1 MIPAI
6 YSTANELTIKTD
18 KQAMDNN
25 NNRPNPLVL
34 RGTVIRILPVQEGVS
49 KAGNAW
55 RRGSF
60 VIETDSQYPRTVCFN
75 IWNNRIEEYPLTE
88 GDLVD
93 VRFDVESREY
103 MERWYTD
110 VTAYSIIKADA
121 TAPAAPEVDP
131 FAGKAPYVEDATSAP
146 STGFASQAPAAGGQA
161 QFGGSFDPTAGDN
174 ADDLPF

>member
-1 MIPAI
+1 
-6 YSTANELTIKTD
+6 
-18 KQAMDNN
+18 MDSN
-25 NNRPNPLVL
+25 NNRPNQLIM

-55 RRGSF
+55 RKGAF
-60 VIETDSQYPRTVCFN
+60 VIETDGQYPRTVCFN
-75 IWNNRIEEYPLTE
+75 IWNNRIDDFAVKE

-110 VTAYSIIKADA
+110 VTAYSISKVDE
-121 TAPAAPEVDP
+121 TVAAPEADP
-131 FAGKAPYVEDATSAP
+131 FAGKAPYVEGGAASAP
-146 STGFASQAPAAGGQA
+146 STGFASQAPEMGTQN
-161 QFGGSFDPTAGDN
+161 QFGGSFDPSAGDN

>member
-1 MIPAI
+1 
-6 YSTANELTIKTD
+6 
-18 KQAMDNN
+18 MDSN
-25 NNRPNPLVL
+25 NNRPNQLIM

-55 RRGSF
+55 RKGAF
-60 VIETDSQYPRTVCFN
+60 VIETDGQYPRTVCFN
-75 IWNNRIEEYPLTE
+75 IWNNRIDDFAVKE

-110 VTAYSIIKADA
+110 VTAYSISKVDE
-121 TAPAAPEVDP
+121 TVAAPEADP
-131 FAGKAPYVEDATSAP
+131 FAGKAPYVEGGAASAP
-146 STGFASQAPAAGGQA
+146 STGFASQAPEVGTQN
-161 QFGGSFDPTAGDN
+161 QFGGSFDPSAGDN

>member
-1 MIPAI
+1 
-6 YSTANELTIKTD
+6 
-18 KQAMDNN
+18 MDSN
-25 NNRPNPLVL
+25 NNRPNQLIM

-55 RRGSF
+55 RKGAF
-60 VIETDSQYPRTVCFN
+60 VIETDGQYPRTVCFN
-75 IWNNRIEEYPLTE
+75 IWNNRIDDFAVKE

-110 VTAYSIIKADA
+110 VTAYSISKVDE
-121 TAPAAPEVDP
+121 TVAAPEADP
-131 FAGKAPYVEDATSAP
+131 FAGKAPYVEGGAASAP
-146 STGFASQAPAAGGQA
+146 STGFASQAPEAGAQN
-161 QFGGSFDPTAGDN
+161 QFGGSFDPSAGDN

>member
-1 MIPAI
+1 
-6 YSTANELTIKTD
+6 
-18 KQAMDNN
+18 MDSN
-25 NNRPNPLVL
+25 NNRPNQLIM

-55 RRGSF
+55 RKGAF
-60 VIETDSQYPRTVCFN
+60 VIETDGQYPRTVCFN
-75 IWNNRIEEYPLTE
+75 IWNNRIDDFAVKE

-110 VTAYSIIKADA
+110 VTAYSVSKVDQ
-121 TAPAAPEVDP
+121 TAAAAPEADP
-131 FAGKAPYVEDATSAP
+131 FAGKAPYVESAAP
-146 STGFASQAPAAGGQA
+146 STGFASQAPEVGTQN
-161 QFGGSFDPTAGDN
+161 QFGGSFDPSAGDN